1 MYTHPQ
7 RLLLGSIALLG
18 TTSVMAQTST
28 EADRPTASGRA
39 GLEEVVVSA
48 RKREESLQDVPV
60 AVSSISPVQLEG
72 NIATD
77 LSKVAELAP
86 QVMIGRNT
94 NGTGGFLTIRGISS
108 SGTDAGL
115 DQSVAVSVDG
125 VPLSRGRIINSA
137 IYDIAQV
144 EILQG
149 PQALFFG
156 KNSPAGVIS
165 LRSAD
170 PKSSFEA
177 NVKAGYEFE
186 AEERYMEGVVSGPLT
201 ETLNARLAVRGSKM
215 NGWIDNVSQPV
226 ADPIHRG
233 VIAPGAT
240 FGDVGPDGH
249 NYAGR
254 LTLTWKPTDDF
265 DANLKLTYD
274 EQSLNAMNAYVE
286 LYCSGSQT
294 VPTISGIAEPFADCA
309 KNRRKAESSLPA
321 VYAANYPY
329 GNNGLPFYDSKFFLG
344 ALTFNKTFDAVT
356 LTSTTGY
363 YDQTVSG
370 GNNADYTPFAL
381 IWNTQHEE
389 YDLVTQELRAN
400 TDFSGPVNFMVGVY
414 YEHSRRPWFNYP
426 DLFHAGFNTAANNWT
441 TVETTAK
448 VTSDSYSGFAQV
460 RWNILPELELSA
472 GARYSHDKKEGEF
485 ENLTVGVS
493 TFSFRPA
500 GSVLESNY
508 SGDNVSPEA
517 TLTWHPAPDQTLY
530 GAYKTGYK
538 SGGISNGALLLTT
551 ATADNLKFG
560 PEKTKGFE
568 IGYKSTFFSD
578 TLRMDVTAYRYGYD
592 GLQVAA
598 FEPTTFSFNIG
609 NAAEARTEGVA
620 GSFNWLATDN
630 LSFNG
635 NVGYN
640 RARYR
645 DYKNAQCYA
654 GQTAALGCVGGV
666 QNLSGTALVRAP
678 DTTFSLGTDYKVQLP
693 AGWTADLSLD
703 GAHTS
708 SYQAQTDNHPGA
720 MQEGY
725 WRLNAAVHLMPQ
737 DEKFRLSLIGRNL
750 TNEYYM
756 ITSSSAPGGT
766 PTQFIGS
773 FNRPREV
780 VLQGE
785 YNF

>member
-1 MYTHPQ
+1 
-7 RLLLGSIALLG
+7 
-18 TTSVMAQTST
+18 MAQT
-28 EADRPTASGRA
+28 PTAADTGDRAQTARA

-60 AVSSISPVQLEG
+60 AVSSISPVQLES

-115 DQSVAVSVDG
+115 DQSVAVSIDG

-137 IYDIAQV
+137 VYDIAQV

-149 PQALFFG
+149 PQSLFFG

-170 PKSSFEA
+170 PTSSFEA
-177 NVKAGYEFE
+177 DVRAGYEFE
-186 AEERYMEGVVSGPLT
+186 AEERYLESVVSGPLT
-201 ETLNARLAVRGSKM
+201 DTLKARLAVRGSKM
-215 NGWIDNVSQPV
+215 NGWIENVSQPV
-226 ADPIHRG
+226 ADPLHAG

-240 FGDVGPDGH
+240 FGDMGPDGH
-249 NYAGR
+249 NYSGR
-254 LTLTWKPTDDF
+254 LTFLWAPTDDF

-274 EQSLNAMNAYVE
+274 EQEMNAMNAYVE
-286 LYCSGSQT
+286 LYCSGTQT
-294 VPTISGIAEPFADCA
+294 VPTISGIAMPFADC
-309 KNRRKAESSLPA
+309 KKDRRKAESSLPA
-321 VYAANYPY
+321 VYAGNYPY
-329 GNNGLPFYDSKFFLG
+329 GNNGVPYYDSKFFLG
-344 ALTFNKTFDAVT
+344 ALTLNKTFDAVT

-381 IWNTQHEE
+381 IWNTQHED

-400 TDFSGPVNFMVGVY
+400 TDFSGPVNFMAGVY
-414 YEHSRRPWFNYP
+414 VEKSRRSWGNYP
-426 DLFHAGFNTAANNWT
+426 DLFHGGFNVAAQNWT
-441 TVETTAK
+441 TVETTAD
-448 VTSDSYSGFAQV
+448 VDSESYSAFAQV
-460 RWNILPELELSA
+460 RWDIAEELELSA
-472 GARYSHDKKEGEF
+472 GARYSHDQKDGEF
-485 ENLTVGVS
+485 ENQTIGV
-493 TFSFRPA
+493 TGFSFRPA
-500 GSVLESNY
+500 GQVLESRY
-508 SGDNVSPEA
+508 SGDNVSPEV
-517 TLTWHPAPDQTLY
+517 TLTWHLTADQTLY
-530 GAYKTGYK
+530 GGYKTGYK
-538 SGGISNGALLLTT
+538 SGGLSNGALLLSS
-551 ATADNLKFG
+551 ATPDSLKFG
-560 PEKTKGFE
+560 PEESDGFE
-568 IGYKSTFFSD
+568 VGYKSTLFND
-578 TLRMDVTAYRYGYD
+578 TLRLDLTVYRYEYD

-609 NAAEARTEGVA
+609 NAAQARTEGVA

-640 RARYR
+640 RARYE
-645 DYKNAQCYA
+645 DYRSAQCYA
-654 GQTAALGCVGGV
+654 GQTAALGCVAAV
-666 QNLSGTALVRAP
+666 QDLSGTALVRAP
-678 DTTFSLGTDYKVQLP
+678 DTTFSLGGDYTVQLP

-703 GAHTS
+703 GSRTS

-720 MQEGY
+720 IQDAF
-725 WRLNAAVHLMPQ
+725 WRVNAAVHVTSQ
-737 DEKFRLSLIGRNL
+737 DESLRFSLIGRNL
-750 TNEYYM
+750 TDEYYM

-780 VLQGE
+780 VVQAE
-785 YNF
+785 YRF